1 MKLIITPLGSYLT
14 GDEIAD
20 ALLDYGHAL
29 ARNQT
34 TDLVDIP
41 VVVEKTTRRLRL
53 TVGWMVQ
60 LQSLET
66 EARETELVSLATT
79 KSLRARTAKLVD
91 GEPSLA
97 WPVQAEADAGTDDD
111 GFFEYGL

>member
-34 TDLVDIP
+34 TDLVDVP
-41 VVVEKTTRRLRL
+41 VVAEQSTRRLRL

-60 LQSLET
+60 LQSLDAEP
-66 EARETELVSLATT
+66 REPELVSLSTT
-79 KSLRARTAKLVD
+79 KSLRARTAKLLE

-97 WPVQAEADAGTDDD
+97 WPAEPETGAGTDED